1 MKYIDMH
8 SHILPAM
15 DDGSKSMD
23 MTLAML
29 RIAER
34 EGIGTIYTTPHC
46 MPGKGHPTLERVE
59 RRIQLVREAAQEQGI
74 EIELRKGTEYYY
86 IEEMLEWLEEGNVIT
101 LGGSQCILV
110 EFEPIAE
117 KTYIRNAVREILGFN
132 YRPVVAHVE
141 RYPSL
146 MEKDFSTINEMKE
159 MGALIQVNC
168 DSVIN
173 ASNWNT
179 KRMIRKMLQMEIV
192 DFVSTDSHR
201 DHGRAPYMEK
211 CAGVLAK
218 KYGEAYAGAL
228 TGGNAEKYLNE

>member
-1 MKYIDMH
+1 MYIDMH

-29 RIAER
+29 RIAES
-34 EGIGTIYTTPHC
+34 EGIGMIYATPHC

-59 RRIQLVREAAQEQGI
+59 RKIQQVREAAQEQGI
-74 EIELRKGTEYYY
+74 DIELKKGTEYYY

-101 LGGSQCILV
+101 LGDSQCILV

-117 KTYIRNAVREILGFN
+117 KIYIRNAVREILGYN
-132 YRPVVAHVE
+132 YRPVIAHVE

-146 MEKDFSTINEMKE
+146 MEKNLSTLNEMKE

-173 ASNWNT
+173 ANSWNT
-179 KRMIRKMLQMEIV
+179 KRMIRKMLQTGIV

-201 DHGRAPYMEK
+201 DRGRAPYMGK

-218 KYGEAYAGAL
+218 KYGESYARDL
-228 TGGNAEKYLNE
+228 TGGNAEKYLD

>member
-59 RRIQLVREAAQEQGI
+59 RRIQPFLTLAFSSSSEMHAT
-74 EIELRKGTEYYY
+74 L
-86 IEEMLEWLEEGNVIT
+86 EMLEWLEEGNVIT

-110 EFEPIAE
+110 EF
-117 KTYIRNAVREILGFN
+117 
-132 YRPVVAHVE
+132 
-141 RYPSL
+141 
-146 MEKDFSTINEMKE
+146 
-159 MGALIQVNC
+159 
-168 DSVIN
+168 
-173 ASNWNT
+173 
-179 KRMIRKMLQMEIV
+179 
-192 DFVSTDSHR
+192 
-201 DHGRAPYMEK
+201 
-211 CAGVLAK
+211 
-218 KYGEAYAGAL
+218 
-228 TGGNAEKYLNE
+228 